1 MIYFSGEM
9 NLTDYRTKVVAC
21 DQPDEP
27 AAPVKNDLKVCPNVG
42 QDYFDGSF
50 LNCHNKHTDK
60 KNYY

>member
-1 MIYFSGEM
+1 M